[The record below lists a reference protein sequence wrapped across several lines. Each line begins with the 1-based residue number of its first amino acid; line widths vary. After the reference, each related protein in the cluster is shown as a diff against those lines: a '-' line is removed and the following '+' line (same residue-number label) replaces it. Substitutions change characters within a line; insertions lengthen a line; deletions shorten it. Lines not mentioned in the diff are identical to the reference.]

1 MGMQSL
7 KHFLLDAAGAEPI
20 AHSPC
25 EPLDFGDRFCVIATQ
40 ATGGAVHRADRLY
53 SCEDADLMA
62 SELNR
67 EWPSIQH
74 WAAPATADEI
84 RAHVTQAARLM
95 RSSSG
100 ERSWA
105 AQTRRHS
112 PEPVRLPGDGV
123 RRLHLVS

>member
-25 EPLDFGDRFCVIATQ
+25 ELIDFGDRLCVIATQ
-40 ATGGAVHRADRLY
+40 VTGGAVHRADRLY
-53 SCEDADLMA
+53 SCEDAELTA

-74 WAAPATADEI
+74 WAAPATAEELN
-84 RAHVTQAARLM
+84 AHAVQAGRLM
-95 RSSSG
+95 RSSAR

-105 AQTRRHS
+105 AQTRRAS
-112 PEPVRLPGDGV
+112 PEPVRLPGDGM
-123 RRLHLVS
+123 RRLHLV